1 MKMIPINCCDSRRSW
16 YQNIYSLFYFRLS
29 RLFSATQ
36 ASVFFFSCYFPYMY
50 NLEKQDKWGSFLSFP
65 FIYPKLFSVL
75 LYLIYGQHLLSFSA
89 KPSFRFY
96 HNSSCSFIFISY
108 YHTKDV
114 FYSPHKTFNISLVKS
129 DLYKHE
135 WNSLIK
141 NNAK

>member
-1 MKMIPINCCDSRRSW
+1 MSLKMKMIPINCCDSRRSL

-50 NLEKQDKWGSFLSFP
+50 NLEKQDKWGSFLSFL

-96 HNSSCSFIFISY
+96 HNSCSSIFISY
-108 YHTKDV
+108 YHRKCVLHPTKDIW
-114 FYSPHKTFNISLVKS
+114 FFNDWTIHNHS
-129 DLYKHE
+129 HE
-135 WNSLIK
+135 ILLSWI
-141 NNAK
+141 